1 MKSNKYVGLCLVA
14 LLIFVGCA
22 KTKVTNREQ
31 IVSGQ
36 LPRPANIWVY
46 DFAATPTDVPADSA
60 IAGQYSRDVSAETKD
75 HIILGRQLGAQIAAE
90 LVKQIREM
98 GMLAKHAVPGS
109 KLQIN
114 DLIVRGY
121 LVSYD
126 EGDAKKRV
134 GIGLGRGSSALQV
147 VVEGF
152 QVTAQGLRLLGTGST
167 ESGSGKTPGAAV
179 GAATW
184 IATGNP
190 AGFIVSTG
198 MKVYGE
204 KSGKSTVEGRADQ
217 TAKEIAEV
225 LKKRFQEQ
233 GWIY

>member
-1 MKSNKYVGLCLVA
+1 
-14 LLIFVGCA
+14 
-22 KTKVTNREQ
+22 
-31 IVSGQ
+31 
-36 LPRPANIWVY
+36 
-46 DFAATPTDVPADSA
+46 
-60 IAGQYSRDVSAETKD
+60 
-75 HIILGRQLGAQIAAE
+75 LGAQIAAE

-98 GMLAKHAVPGS
+98 GMLAKRAVPGS

-114 DLIVRGY
+114 DIIVRGY

-126 EGDAKKRV
+126 EGDYKKRV
-134 GIGLGRGSSALQV
+134 GIGLCRGSSALQV

-152 QVTAQGLRLLGTGST
+152 QVTAQGLRMIGTGST

-204 KSGKSTVEGRADQ
+204 ASGKSTVEGRADQ